1 MALRKLIDMENI
13 VNSIKTYLKSENTE
27 GAFQIKGDWGCGK
40 TFFIK
45 EILPNK
51 LNGIDRIQVMISL
64 FGIGDVKEIPYRLL
78 NAYINKMKEQDGNA
92 DEDMNRGLDY
102 LDLKYGIDRKFLGI
116 NLHDEDE
123 LIYNIIPKDKVYLC
137 LDDVERFIKKDNVE
151 EVMGYINN
159 LVENLGYKVIVILN
173 ENYHTNDNEVD
184 NVKSIFKEK
193 VIGQSMTFVPN
204 IREIFYSVVETYKDN
219 SFSAFMKRDDIS
231 ELFMPINRNKQI
243 QRDFENIRTMK
254 FAVSNF
260 KDVFGHFEDAL
271 EKDQTDYTFRSLK
284 YYLAFIIGVSIEYKK
299 GKITEEDCHDIDID
313 TEIFSLDYL
322 NDNDISDQEVED
334 LFNEIEN
341 TEDENERIRKRK
353 EYNDIY
359 RRRFYKVYAND
370 VNQPS
375 VYHRELYNS
384 ITKGFPIDFE
394 KLKGNLDK
402 KVFDKEKIEN
412 PGNVIVSQTLDGT
425 IFNFSD
431 EEIKSKMLSLLE
443 CVKDGSLQMCA
454 AYINAFSFLDTYRT
468 VIAFSDEELLD
479 TFKNG
484 FIKYVHSHDIDRRES
499 YSLQVVSQDI
509 PQRTKAFYDFL
520 QEELRNKWDA
530 QYKQGVEEMVSH
542 FCTDIPAFCNLFVE
556 NRVQGSFRY
565 NTNAVLHYIPED
577 KVEERMHN
585 LSPKDVHELAK
596 LINQRFKPE
605 DIYSFHLHKEKEF
618 LLAMKRGIESID
630 GDDTVSK
637 VEARTVLLN
646 IVNKALEYIEIGKR
660 D

>member
-1 MALRKLIDMENI
+1 MENI
-13 VNSIKTYLKSENTE
+13 VNSIKAYLKSENTE

-78 NAYINKMKEQDGNA
+78 NAYINKLKEQDGNA

-159 LVENLGYKVIVILN
+159 LVENIGYKMIVILN
-173 ENYHTNDNEVD
+173 DNYHTNDNEVE
-184 NVKSIFKEK
+184 NVKSNFKEK
-193 VIGQSMTFVPN
+193 VIGKSMTFVPN
-204 IREIFYSVVETYKDN
+204 ILEIFYSVVETYKDN

-260 KDVFGHFEDAL
+260 KDVFEHFEDAL
-271 EKDQTDYTFRSLK
+271 GKDQTDYTFRSLK

-322 NDNDISDQEVED
+322 NDNDISDQEVLN
-334 LFNEIEN
+334 LFNDIEN
-341 TEDENERIRKRK
+341 TEDEKEKLKKQK

-375 VYHRELYNS
+375 VYHGELYNS

-394 KLKGNLDK
+394 KLRGNLNK
-402 KVFDKEKIEN
+402 KVFDKEEIEN

-425 IFNFSD
+425 IFNYSD
-431 EEIKSKMLSLLE
+431 EEIKSKMLSLFE
-443 CVKDGSLQMCA
+443 CVKDGSLQLCA
-454 AYINAFSFLDTYRT
+454 AYINAYSFLDTYRS
-468 VIAFSDEELLD
+468 VIAISDEELLD
-479 TFKNG
+479 KFKVG
-484 FIKYVHSHDIDRRES
+484 FSKYVHCHDIDRTES
-499 YSLQVVSQDI
+499 TGLQIVSEDI
-509 PQRTKAFYDFL
+509 PLRTKVFYDFL
-520 QEELRNKWDA
+520 QKELRNKWDTK
-530 QYKQGVEEMVSH
+530 YKQAVEDMKSL
-542 FCTDIPAFCNLFVE
+542 FCTDIPSFCNLFVE
-556 NRVQGSFRY
+556 NRDQGSYRY
-565 NTNAVLHYIPED
+565 NTDAVLHYIPED

-585 LSPKDVHELAK
+585 LSPKDVNELAK
-596 LINQRFKPE
+596 FINQRFKPE
-605 DIYSFHLHKEKEF
+605 DIYSFHLYKEKGF

-637 VEARTVLLN
+637 VEARTVLLHF
-646 IVNKALEYIEIGKR
+646 VNKALEYIEIAKR
-660 D
+660 T

>member
-1 MALRKLIDMENI
+1 MTLRKLIDMENI

-173 ENYHTNDNEVD
+173 ENYHTNDNEVE
-184 NVKSIFKEK
+184 NVKSNFKEK
-193 VIGQSMTFVPN
+193 VIGKSMTFVPN

-260 KDVFGHFEDAL
+260 KDVFEHFEDAL

-322 NDNDISDQEVED
+322 NDNDISDQEVLN
-334 LFNEIEN
+334 LFNDIEN
-341 TEDENERIRKRK
+341 TEDEKEKLKKQK

-375 VYHRELYNS
+375 VYHGELYNK
-384 ITKGFPIDFE
+384 IGF
-394 KLKGNLDK
+394 
-402 KVFDKEKIEN
+402 
-412 PGNVIVSQTLDGT
+412 VSPARRYEAPT
-425 IFNFSD
+425 
-431 EEIKSKMLSLLE
+431 
-443 CVKDGSLQMCA
+443 VVRPPQM
-454 AYINAFSFLDTYRT
+454 
-468 VIAFSDEELLD
+468 
-479 TFKNG
+479 
-484 FIKYVHSHDIDRRES
+484 
-499 YSLQVVSQDI
+499 
-509 PQRTKAFYDFL
+509 
-520 QEELRNKWDA
+520 
-530 QYKQGVEEMVSH
+530 
-542 FCTDIPAFCNLFVE
+542 
-556 NRVQGSFRY
+556 
-565 NTNAVLHYIPED
+565 
-577 KVEERMHN
+577 
-585 LSPKDVHELAK
+585 
-596 LINQRFKPE
+596 
-605 DIYSFHLHKEKEF
+605 
-618 LLAMKRGIESID
+618 
-630 GDDTVSK
+630 
-637 VEARTVLLN
+637 
-646 IVNKALEYIEIGKR
+646 
-660 D
+660 

>member
-1 MALRKLIDMENI
+1 MENI
-13 VNSIKTYLKSENTE
+13 VNSIKAYLKSENTE

-78 NAYINKMKEQDGNA
+78 NAYINKLKEQDGNA

-159 LVENLGYKVIVILN
+159 LVENIGYKMIVILN
-173 ENYHTNDNEVD
+173 DNYHTNDNEVE
-184 NVKSIFKEK
+184 NVKSNFKEK
-193 VIGQSMTFVPN
+193 VIGKSMTFVPN
-204 IREIFYSVVETYKDN
+204 ILEIFYSVVETYKDEAFN
-219 SFSAFMKRDDIS
+219 VFMKRDDIS
-231 ELFMPINRNKQI
+231 ELFMPIHRNKQI

-260 KDVFGHFEDAL
+260 KGVFEHFKDDL
-271 EKDQTDYTFRSLK
+271 EKDQIERSLK

-313 TEIFSLDYL
+313 TEIFSLNFI
-322 NDNDISDQEVED
+322 NDNDLSEQEMQD

-341 TEDENERIRKRK
+341 TKEEKERLEKQK
-353 EYNDIY
+353 EYNNIY

-370 VNQPS
+370 INQPS
-375 VYHRELYNS
+375 VYHGELYNS

-394 KLKGNLDK
+394 KLKDNLDK

-443 CVKDGSLQMCA
+443 YVKDGSLQICTS
-454 AYINAFSFLDTYRT
+454 YINAFSFLDTYRT
-468 VIAFSDEELLD
+468 VIAISDEELLD

-484 FIKYVHSHDIDRRES
+484 FTKYVHSHNIDRMES
-499 YSLQVVSQDI
+499 SSLEVVSQDI
-509 PQRTKAFYDFL
+509 PQRTKAFYDFI
-520 QEELRNKWDA
+520 QKELRNKWDV
-530 QYKQGVEEMVSH
+530 QYKKGVEDLKSC
-542 FCTDIPAFCNLFVE
+542 FCKDIPAFCNLFVE
-556 NRVQGSFRY
+556 NRGQVTIRY
-565 NTNAVLHYIPED
+565 NTEAVLNYIPED

-605 DIYSFHLHKEKEF
+605 DIYSFHLYKEKGF

-630 GDDTVSK
+630 GDNTVSK

>member
-1 MALRKLIDMENI
+1 MENI
-13 VNSIKTYLKSENTE
+13 VNSIKAYLKSENTE

-78 NAYINKMKEQDGNA
+78 NAYINKLKEQDGTA

-159 LVENLGYKVIVILN
+159 LVENIGYKVIVILN
-173 ENYHTNDNEVD
+173 DNYHTNDNEVE
-184 NVKSIFKEK
+184 NVKSNFKEK
-193 VIGQSMTFVPN
+193 VIGKSMTFVPN
-204 IREIFYSVVETYKDN
+204 ILEIFYSVVETYKDEAFN
-219 SFSAFMKRDDIS
+219 VFMKRDDIS
-231 ELFMPINRNKQI
+231 ELFMPIHRNKQI

-260 KDVFGHFEDAL
+260 KGVFEHFKDDL
-271 EKDQTDYTFRSLK
+271 EKDQIERSLK

-313 TEIFSLDYL
+313 TEIFSLNFINDYDL
-322 NDNDISDQEVED
+322 SEQEMQD

-341 TEDENERIRKRK
+341 TKEEKERLEKQK
-353 EYNDIY
+353 EYDNIY

-370 VNQPS
+370 INQPS
-375 VYHRELYNS
+375 VYHGELYNS

-394 KLKGNLDK
+394 KLKDNLGK
-402 KVFDKEKIEN
+402 KVFDKEKIDN

-443 CVKDGSLQMCA
+443 YVKDGSLQICTS
-454 AYINAFSFLDTYRT
+454 YINAFSFLDTYRT
-468 VIAFSDEELLD
+468 VIAISDEELLD

-484 FIKYVHSHDIDRRES
+484 FTKYVHSHNIDRMES
-499 YSLQVVSQDI
+499 SSLEVVSQDI
-509 PQRTKAFYDFL
+509 PQRTKAFYDFI
-520 QEELRNKWDA
+520 QKELRNKWDV
-530 QYKQGVEEMVSH
+530 QYKKGVEDLKSC
-542 FCTDIPAFCNLFVE
+542 FCKDIPAFCNLFVE
-556 NRVQGSFRY
+556 NRGQVTIRY
-565 NTNAVLHYIPED
+565 NTEAVLNYIPED

-605 DIYSFHLHKEKEF
+605 DIYSFHIYKEKGF

-630 GDDTVSK
+630 GDNTVSK

>member
-1 MALRKLIDMENI
+1 MENI
-13 VNSIKTYLKSENTE
+13 VNSIKAYLKSENTE

-78 NAYINKMKEQDGNA
+78 NAYINKLKEQDGNA

-159 LVENLGYKVIVILN
+159 LVENIGYKVIVILN
-173 ENYHTNDNEVD
+173 DNYHTNDNEVE
-184 NVKSIFKEK
+184 NVKSNFKEK
-193 VIGQSMTFVPN
+193 VIGKSMTFVPN
-204 IREIFYSVVETYKDN
+204 ILEIFYSVVETYKDEAFN
-219 SFSAFMKRDDIS
+219 VFMKRDDIS
-231 ELFMPINRNKQI
+231 ELFMPIHRNKQI

-260 KDVFGHFEDAL
+260 KGVFEHFKDDL
-271 EKDQTDYTFRSLK
+271 EKDQIERSLK

-313 TEIFSLDYL
+313 TEIFSLNFINDYDL
-322 NDNDISDQEVED
+322 SEQEMQD

-341 TEDENERIRKRK
+341 TKEEKERLEKQK
-353 EYNDIY
+353 EYDNIY

-370 VNQPS
+370 INQPS
-375 VYHRELYNS
+375 VYHGELYNS

-394 KLKGNLDK
+394 KLKDNLDK

-443 CVKDGSLQMCA
+443 YVKDGSLQICTS
-454 AYINAFSFLDTYRT
+454 YINAFSFLDTYRT
-468 VIAFSDEELLD
+468 VIAISDEELLD

-484 FIKYVHSHDIDRRES
+484 FTKYVHSHNIDRMES
-499 YSLQVVSQDI
+499 SSLEVVSQDI
-509 PQRTKAFYDFL
+509 PQRTKAFYDFI
-520 QEELRNKWDA
+520 QKELRNKWDV
-530 QYKQGVEEMVSH
+530 QYKKGVEDLKSC
-542 FCTDIPAFCNLFVE
+542 FCKDIPAFCNLFVE
-556 NRVQGSFRY
+556 NRGQVTIRY
-565 NTNAVLHYIPED
+565 NTEAVLNYIPED

-605 DIYSFHLHKEKEF
+605 DIYSFHIYKEKGF

-630 GDDTVSK
+630 GDNTVSK